1 MRVLL
6 CAPFALV
13 LCPLFAQTVDFTR
26 DVEPVFA
33 KRCSACHG
41 AGQQMAGLR
50 LDEPQAALKGSKSG
64 PVIVPGKSAESKL
77 IKRVA
82 NKTMPPVGEPLT
94 RDQVAVLSA
103 WIDQGAKWPAQQ
115 TKTGNP
121 KSSHWSFQPIAK
133 PAIPAVR
140 KRDWPRNAIDA
151 FVLARLEAEN
161 IQPSPEANK
170 NTLIRRLSLD
180 LTGLPPTPVE
190 VDQFVADNR
199 PDAYERTV
207 DRLLASPH
215 YGEKWARHWLDQ
227 AHYADSDGYE
237 KDQVRPYA
245 WRYRNWVINALNADM
260 PFDQFT
266 IEQLAG
272 DRLSNP
278 TVEQRVAAGFYR
290 TVLTNREAGVDRAEA
305 RFEQTINRTN
315 TVGTVFLGLTVGC
328 AQCHNHKFDPI
339 PQKEYYQLL
348 SFVNNVEDVEIDAP
362 LPGETGA
369 YLRAR
374 AQYERDRADLLTKLD
389 IAPMQAEWEAKI
401 RKAIQDPGKDLEWD
415 FIVTQNKAMV
425 DRFVKVILT
434 DPAKRSKRDSER
446 LTNYFLRNPGPDL
459 GKDVLRLPCIRD
471 ARAQIEA
478 LAATLPPYT
487 QAMTVVD
494 DSQPVAT
501 HIAVKGDYKSPGD
514 EVQPGTLS
522 VLPAFRANGTPDR
535 LALAK
540 WIVSRD
546 NPLTA
551 RVAVNRMW
559 QEFFGRGLV
568 RTSEDFGTQGERPT
582 HPELLDWLASEFMA
596 NGWSMKQMHKT
607 IVMSATYRQSSS
619 TRKELINKDADN
631 SLLAR
636 QGRLRLPAEL
646 IRDAALSASGLMD
659 DRIGGPSVRPP
670 QPKGVAEL
678 GYANSVKWVESTGAD
693 RYRRGLYIHYQ
704 RTAPYPQLVNFDE
717 PDSNVACTR
726 RTRSNTPLQ
735 ALNLLND
742 PVFLE
747 AAQAFAIRIVKET
760 PGTLNERLDFAYRT
774 ALGRK
779 PSAFERERLAR
790 LFEEQREILKADEAN
805 RARLLPLTPEG
816 IDPVEA
822 ATWVGISRV
831 LLNLDE
837 FITRE

>member
-1 MRVLL
+1 V
-6 CAPFALV
+6 
-13 LCPLFAQTVDFTR
+13 TR
-26 DVEPVFA
+26 
-33 KRCSACHG
+33 
-41 AGQQMAGLR
+41 
-50 LDEPQAALKGSKSG
+50 
-64 PVIVPGKSAESKL
+64 
-77 IKRVA
+77 
-82 NKTMPPVGEPLT
+82 
-94 RDQVAVLSA
+94 
-103 WIDQGAKWPAQQ
+103 
-115 TKTGNP
+115 
-121 KSSHWSFQPIAK
+121 
-133 PAIPAVR
+133 PAIPDVHQ
-140 KRDWPRNAIDA
+140 RDWVRNPIDA

-161 IQPSPEANK
+161 IQPSPEANST
-170 NTLIRRLSLD
+170 TLLRRLSFD
-180 LTGLPPTPVE
+180 LTGLPPTPKE
-190 VDQFVADNR
+190 VADYLADRR
-199 PDAYERTV
+199 PDAYERAV

-215 YGEKWARHWLDQ
+215 YAEKWARHWLDQ
-227 AHYADSDGYE
+227 VHYADSDGYE

-266 IEQLAG
+266 VEQLAG
-272 DRLSNP
+272 DLLPNA
-278 TVEQRVAAGFYR
+278 TTEQRVATGFYR

-305 RFEQTINRTN
+305 RFEQTISRTN

-339 PQKEYYQLL
+339 PQKEYYSLL
-348 SFVNNVEDVEIDAP
+348 AFVNNVEEAEIDAP
-362 LPGETGA
+362 LAGETGP

-374 AQYERDRADLLTKLD
+374 AQYESDRAEVLAQHE
-389 IAPMQAEWEAKI
+389 IPQMQSEWEEKV
-401 RKAIQDPGKDLEWD
+401 RYAIQNPGKDLEWD
-415 FIVTQNKAMV
+415 FVVTQNKAMV
-425 DRFVKVILT
+425 DRFVKVIMAG
-434 DPAKRSKRDSER
+434 PAKRTKRDAER
-446 LTNYFLRNPGPDL
+446 LTNYFLRNPGPDIA
-459 GKDVLRLPCIRD
+459 KDTLRMPCIRD
-471 ARAQIEA
+471 AREQIDA
-478 LAATLPPYT
+478 LMAKLPPYT
-487 QAMTVVD
+487 QAMAIAED
-494 DSQPVAT
+494 PSPVAT
-501 HIAVKGDYKSPGD
+501 HVAIKGDYKSPGD
-514 EVQPGTLS
+514 EVKPGTLS
-522 VLPAFRANGTPDR
+522 VLPALHANGTPDR
-535 LALAK
+535 LALAR
-540 WIVSRD
+540 WIISRD

-559 QEFFGRGLV
+559 QEFFGKGLV

-596 NGWSMKQMHKT
+596 NGWSMKHMHKT
-607 IVMSATYRQSSS
+607 IVMSAAYRQSSN
-619 TRKELINKDADN
+619 TRKELVTKDPDN

-693 RYRRGLYIHYQ
+693 RYRRGLYILYQ

-747 AAQAFAIRIVKET
+747 AAQAFAVRILRES
-760 PGTLNERLDFAYRT
+760 PANFNDRLDYAYEL
-774 ALGRK
+774 ALSRK
-779 PSAFERERLAR
+779 PSSFERDRLAR
-790 LFEEQREILKADEAN
+790 LFEEQREILKTDDLN
-805 RARLLPLTPEG
+805 RTRLLPLAPEG
-816 IDPVEA
+816 IEAVEG
-822 ATWVGISRV
+822 ATWVGICRV